1 MYKSRILP
9 TAIVGL
15 VGAIIG
21 SFSMMLFASTHFAGV
36 AGPGNTPPQ
45 VVAANLPSVGTSSG
59 SDQDRIVTAVRRVA
73 PSVVALNVTVNGQ
86 QVVPLD
92 PMAQFFGQQGPSR
105 VQKFKARASGS
116 GFIYSRTGDGG
127 LIVTNA
133 HVVRPPNGANVSAI
147 QVVFK
152 DGQKVEGHVLGEN
165 IGADLALVKVDGVKD
180 MPAPVEIADSTKL
193 EAGQWAIAI
202 GEPFELKESV
212 SLGVVSGFNRD
223 ETIGEDGGGGAIDFK
238 GLLQTSAPI
247 NPGNSGGPLIDVQG
261 RLIGV
266 NQSTA
271 NPQAGAQGIGFAI
284 PSNTVKEQIAMLEKS
299 PGIHQGT
306 NAGFIGAALATVTP
320 DLSVQ
325 LSYKGKGVAVEQV
338 VPGGPADSA
347 GMQPGDVIQKV
358 NGTDVTTNDEVVKAI
373 KATKPGATINL
384 QVWSAGVK
392 KLVSVKVSERPA
404 SVGQVAPQD
413 PQDQQGQSDPNNG
426 QQP

>member
-133 HVVRPPNGANVSAI
+133 HVVRRPNGANVSAI

-338 VPGGPADSA
+338 VQGGPADSA